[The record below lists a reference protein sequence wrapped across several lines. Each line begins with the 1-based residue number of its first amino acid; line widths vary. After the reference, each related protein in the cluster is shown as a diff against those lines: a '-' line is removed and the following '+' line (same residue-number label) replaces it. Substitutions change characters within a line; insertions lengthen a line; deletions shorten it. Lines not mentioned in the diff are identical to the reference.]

1 MNFTLF
7 CAATRGDKRNTFYPA
22 RRVITGFSDLQ
33 TAARFDHVAAE
44 FEGSRRSLDGFKL
57 ADCIVLDVDND
68 HGQIVQ
74 PEQIAEDFPGV
85 AHMIVFSRHD
95 MQSKGSSPAVPRF
108 HVYFSI
114 EPTADRAE
122 VEQLKRSVCAA
133 FPYFDANAIDAARF
147 LFGVESPRGFAVEGA
162 LLLSDLFPCADEE
175 GAEGST
181 AALQEIP
188 EGQRNS
194 TLSRFAFQLLKRLGD
209 TEEAR
214 AEFDRRAEA
223 CTPPLEDS
231 ELSTIWAAAV
241 AAYRRKVES
250 RPDYLS
256 PAEYALQ
263 GLQPPPGGSL
273 KPCDLSSLGEA
284 RAFAADA
291 AGEVLY
297 TEGTGW
303 LCWDGHKFA
312 QSEAA
317 VHLRFHAFTDRQLI
331 EARKD
336 VHAAVDALADADELS
351 SGDARQKTAQAR
363 AYLKFVQ
370 AQRNTGGI
378 AQSLKEAA
386 HIVTVS
392 VDELDADPFLLN
404 TPGGVIDLRTGQTR
418 PNDPT
423 DRCTK
428 CTAVALSDKG
438 AALWAAFVDRFACG
452 DRELVEYLQQVA
464 GMAAVGRVFSENL
477 LILYG
482 TGGNAKSTFVNTL
495 ARVLGSYS
503 GSLSTDVLLARPGQN
518 KGPELAALRGLRLA
532 VASEIEEG
540 ARLDEAI
547 LKRLC
552 STDSISANPKYRDP
566 FTFTP
571 SHSLIMCTNH
581 LPRVGSMDSGT
592 WSRIAVVPCRGNFRG
607 QRGEVKDYCS
617 FLVENA
623 GGAALAWMIA
633 GAEKFIANGCA
644 LTPPQ
649 CVVDEVQKYRAESDW
664 LGQFIAEQCEVG
676 KDFTVKASDLQL
688 AYRTYCDETGEYC
701 RRSNDFKTA
710 LEAAGFKWHKGKLG
724 ATYTGLRLGVEVL

>member
-1 MNFTLF
+1 MSFTLY
-7 CAATRGDKRNTFYPA
+7 CAAQRGDTRNTLYPR
-22 RRVITGFSDLQ
+22 RRVITSFPDLQ

-44 FEGSRRSLDGFKL
+44 FDGSRRSLDGFRL

-85 AHMIVFSRHD
+85 AHMVVFSRHD
-95 MQSKGSSPAVPRF
+95 MQPKGSSGPVPRF
-108 HVYFSI
+108 HCYFPI

-147 LFGVESPRGFAVEGA
+147 MFGVESPRGFAVEGA

-175 GAEGST
+175 GAEDST

-223 CTPPLEDS
+223 CTPPLDDD

-250 RPDYLS
+250 RPDYLA
-256 PAEYALQ
+256 PAEYVLQ
-263 GLQPPPGGSL
+263 GLQPQPGGSL
-273 KPCDLSSLGEA
+273 RPLDFSNVGQA
-284 RAFAADA
+284 RVFAADT
-291 AGEVLY
+291 AGEILY
-297 TEGTGW
+297 SKGTGW

-317 VHLRFHAFTDRQLI
+317 VHLRFHNLTDRQLI

-336 VHAAVDALADADELS
+336 VHTAVDALADADEIAA
-351 SGDARQKTAQAR
+351 GEAKRQQAAAR

-370 AQRNTGGI
+370 QQRNAGGI
-378 AQSLKEAA
+378 KSALGEAA
-386 HIVTVS
+386 HMVTVG

-418 PNDPT
+418 PNDPS

-464 GMAAVGRVFSENL
+464 GMAAVGRVYTEAQ
-477 LILYG
+477 LIAYG
-482 TGGNAKSTFVNTL
+482 AGGNGKSTFFNTL
-495 ARVLGSYS
+495 AHVLGDYA
-503 GSLSTDVLLARPGQN
+503 GALSADVLTSSAN
-518 KGPELAALRGLRLA
+518 KNAGPELAELRGRRLVIA
-532 VASEIEEG
+532 AELEEG
-540 ARLDEAI
+540 RRLDTSI
-547 LKRLC
+547 LKRIS
-552 STDSISANPKYRDP
+552 STDPITANPKYRDP
-566 FTFTP
+566 FQFIP
-571 SHSLIMCTNH
+571 SHTPVLYTNF
-581 LPRVGSMDSGT
+581 LPRVGSSDAGT
-592 WSRIAVVPCRGNFRG
+592 WSRLVVIPCRASFRG

-617 FLVENA
+617 FLVESA
-623 GGAALAWMIA
+623 GGAVLAWMVE
-633 GAEKFIANGCA
+633 GARRFIANGCT

-649 CVVDEVQKYRAESDW
+649 CVRDEVEAYRAENDW
-664 LGQFIAEQCEVG
+664 LSQFIAEQCEVG

-688 AYRTYCDETGEYC
+688 AYRTYCDESGEYC

-710 LEAAGFKWHKGKLG
+710 LEAAGFKWHKCKLG
-724 ATYTGLRLGVEVL
+724 ATYTGLRLGVDIL

>member
-22 RRVITGFSDLQ
+22 RREIRSFADLQ
-33 TAARFDHVAAE
+33 TAAQFDHVPAE
-44 FEGSRRSLDGFKL
+44 FDGSRRSLDGFRQ

-68 HGQIVQ
+68 RGQIVQ
-74 PEQIAEDFPGV
+74 PEQIAKDFPGV
-85 AHMIVFSRHD
+85 AHMIVFSRHHN
-95 MQSKGSSPAVPRF
+95 QSKGGSPAVPRF
-108 HVYFSI
+108 HVYLPV

-133 FPYFDANAIDAARF
+133 FPYFDSNAIDAARF
-147 LFGVESPRGFAVEGA
+147 LFGVPEPQGFAVEGP
-162 LLLSDLFPCADEE
+162 LLLTDLFQYESEDSTDEP
-175 GAEGST
+175 A

-209 TEEAR
+209 CEEAR
-214 AEFDRRAEA
+214 TEFDRRAEA
-223 CTPPLEDS
+223 CTPPLDDG
-231 ELSTIWAAAV
+231 ELSTIWGAAV
-241 AAYRRKVES
+241 AAYRRKIES
-250 RPDYLS
+250 RPDYLA

-263 GLQPPPGGSL
+263 GLQPQPGGSL
-273 KPCDLSSLGEA
+273 RPLDFSNVGQA
-284 RAFAADA
+284 RVFAADT

-297 TEGTGW
+297 SEGTSW

-317 VHLRFHAFTDRQLI
+317 VHLRFHNLTDRQLI

-336 VHAAVDALADADELS
+336 VHTAVDALADADEIAA
-351 SGDARQKTAQAR
+351 GEAKRQQAAAR

-370 AQRNTGGI
+370 QQRNAGGI
-378 AQSLKEAA
+378 KAALSEAA
-386 HIVTVS
+386 HMVTVG

-418 PNDPT
+418 PNDPS

-464 GMAAVGRVFSENL
+464 GMAAVGRVYTEAL
-477 LILYG
+477 LIAYG
-482 TGGNAKSTFVNTL
+482 AGGNGKSTFFNTL
-495 ARVLGSYS
+495 ARVLGDYA
-503 GSLSTDVLLARPGQN
+503 GALSADVLTSSAN
-518 KGPELAALRGLRLA
+518 KNAGPELAELRGRRLVIA
-532 VASEIEEG
+532 AELEEG
-540 ARLDEAI
+540 RRLDTSI
-547 LKRLC
+547 LKRTS
-552 STDSISANPKYRDP
+552 STDPITANPKYRDP
-566 FTFTP
+566 FQFIP
-571 SHSLIMCTNH
+571 SHTPVLYTNF
-581 LPRVGSMDSGT
+581 LPRVGSSDAGT
-592 WSRIAVVPCRGNFRG
+592 WSRLVVIPCRASFRG
-607 QRGEVKDYCS
+607 QRGEVKNYAEKL
-617 FLVENA
+617 FEEA
-623 GGAALAWMIA
+623 GGAVLSWMIE
-633 GAEKFIANGCA
+633 GARRFIVNGCT

-649 CVVDEVQKYRAESDW
+649 CVRDEVEAYRAENDW
-664 LGQFIAEQCEVG
+664 LSQFIAEQCEVG

-724 ATYTGLRLGVEVL
+724 ATYTGLRLGVDIL

>member
-1 MNFTLF
+1 MPFTLY
-7 CAATRGDKRNTFYPA
+7 CATKRGDKRNTLYPC

-33 TAARFDHVAAE
+33 TAAQFDHVAAE
-44 FEGSRRSLDGFKL
+44 FEGSRRSLDGFRL

-85 AHMIVFSRHD
+85 AHMIVYSRHD
-95 MQSKGSSPAVPRF
+95 MQPKGSSPAVPRF
-108 HVYFSI
+108 HVYFPV

-122 VEQLKRSVCAA
+122 VEQLKRQVCAA

-162 LLLSDLFPCADEE
+162 LLLSDLFPYADEK

-181 AALQEIP
+181 SALQEIP

-194 TLSRFAFQLLKRLGD
+194 TLSRFAFQLLKRLGN
-209 TEEAR
+209 TAEAR

-223 CTPPLEDS
+223 CTPPLDDG

-250 RPDYLS
+250 RPDYLA

-263 GLQPPPGGSL
+263 GLQPQPGGSL

-291 AGEVLY
+291 AGGVLY

-303 LCWDGHKFA
+303 LCWDGKKFA

-336 VHAAVDALADADELS
+336 VHTAVDALADADEIAA
-351 SGDARQKTAQAR
+351 GEAKRQQAAAR

-370 AQRNTGGI
+370 QQRNTGGI

-386 HIVTVS
+386 HMVTVG

-418 PNDPT
+418 PNDPA

-452 DRELVEYLQQVA
+452 DRELVKYLQQVA

-495 ARVLGSYS
+495 ARVLGDYS
-503 GSLSTDVLLARPGQN
+503 GSLSTDVLLSRPGQN

-571 SHSLIMCTNH
+571 SHSLIMSTNH

-617 FLVENA
+617 YLVENA
-623 GGAALAWMIA
+623 GEAVLSWIIA
-633 GAEKFIANGCA
+633 GAEKFIENGCA

-664 LGQFIAEQCEVG
+664 LGRFLADECEIG
-676 KDFTVKASDLQL
+676 KGYTVKGCDLQA
-688 AYRTYCDETGEYC
+688 AYAQYCDINGDY
-701 RRSNDFKTA
+701 RRHPSDFKA
-710 LEAAGFKWHKGKLG
+710 AMEAAGFGWHKTRVG
-724 ATYTGLRLGVEVL
+724 AVYYGLKLGVEML

>member
-1 MNFTLF
+1 MPFTLY
-7 CAATRGDKRNTFYPA
+7 CATKRGDKRNTLYPC
-22 RRVITGFSDLQ
+22 RRVITSFSDLQ

-44 FEGSRRSLDGFKL
+44 FEGSRRSLDGFRL

-95 MQSKGSSPAVPRF
+95 MQPKGSSGPVPRF
-108 HVYFSI
+108 HCYFSVA
-114 EPTADRAE
+114 PTADRAE

-162 LLLSDLFPCADEE
+162 LLLSDLFPYADEKD
-175 GAEGST
+175 AEGST

-194 TLSRFAFQLLKRLGD
+194 TLSRFGFQLLKRLGD

-223 CTPPLEDS
+223 CTPPLDDG

-241 AAYRRKVES
+241 AAYRRKIES
-250 RPDYLS
+250 RPDYLA

-263 GLQPPPGGSL
+263 GLQPQPGGSL
-273 KPCDLSSLGEA
+273 RPLDFSNVGQA
-284 RAFAADA
+284 RVFAADT
-291 AGEVLY
+291 AGQVLFS
-297 TEGTGW
+297 EGTGW

-317 VHLRFHAFTDRQLI
+317 VHLRFHNLTDRQLI

-336 VHAAVDALADADELS
+336 VHAAVDALADADEIAA
-351 SGDARQKTAQAR
+351 GEAKRQQAAAR

-370 AQRNTGGI
+370 QQRNAGGI
-378 AQSLKEAA
+378 KAALGEAA
-386 HIVTVS
+386 HMVAAS

-418 PNDPT
+418 PNDPA

-452 DRELVEYLQQVA
+452 DRELVKYLQQVA

-495 ARVLGSYS
+495 ARVLGDYS
-503 GSLSTDVLLARPGQN
+503 GSLSTDVLLSRPGQN

-571 SHSLIMCTNH
+571 SHSLIMSTNH

-676 KDFTVKASDLQL
+676 KDFTVKASNLQL

>member
-1 MNFTLF
+1 MSFTLY
-7 CAATRGDKRNTFYPA
+7 CATKRGDTRNTLYPC

-33 TAARFDHVAAE
+33 TAAQFDHVPAK
-44 FEGSRRSLDGFKL
+44 FDGSRRSLDGFKL

-85 AHMIVFSRHD
+85 AHMVIFSRHD
-95 MQSKGSSPAVPRF
+95 MQPKGSSPAVPRF
-108 HVYFSI
+108 HCYFSI

-133 FPYFDANAIDAARF
+133 FPYFDSNAIDAARF

-175 GAEGST
+175 GTEGNT

-223 CTPPLEDS
+223 CTPPLDDG

-241 AAYRRKVES
+241 AAYRRKIES
-250 RPDYLS
+250 RPDYLA

-263 GLQPPPGGSL
+263 GLQPQPGGSL
-273 KPCDLSSLGEA
+273 RPLDFSNVGQA
-284 RAFAADA
+284 RVFAADT

-297 TEGTGW
+297 SEGTGW

-317 VHLRFHAFTDRQLI
+317 VHLRFHNLTDRQLI

-336 VHAAVDALADADELS
+336 VHAAVDALADADEIAA
-351 SGDARQKTAQAR
+351 GEAKRQQAAAR

-370 AQRNTGGI
+370 QQRNAGGI
-378 AQSLKEAA
+378 KAALGEAA
-386 HIVTVS
+386 HMVAAS

-418 PNDPT
+418 PNDPA

-428 CTAVALSDKG
+428 CTTVALSDKG

-452 DRELVEYLQQVA
+452 DRELVKYLQQVA

-495 ARVLGSYS
+495 ARVLGDYS
-503 GSLSTDVLLARPGQN
+503 GSLSTDVLLSRPGQN

-649 CVVDEVQKYRAESDW
+649 CVVDEVQKYRAKSDW

>member
-1 MNFTLF
+1 MPFTLY
-7 CAATRGDKRNTFYPA
+7 CATKRGDKRNTLYPC
-22 RRVITGFSDLQ
+22 RRVITSFSDLQ

-44 FEGSRRSLDGFKL
+44 FEGSRRSLDGFRL

-95 MQSKGSSPAVPRF
+95 MQPKGSSGPVPRF
-108 HVYFSI
+108 HCYFSVA
-114 EPTADRAE
+114 PTADRAE

-162 LLLSDLFPCADEE
+162 LLLSDLLPYADEKD
-175 GAEGST
+175 AEGST

-194 TLSRFAFQLLKRLGD
+194 TLSRFGFQLLKRLGD

-223 CTPPLEDS
+223 CTPPLDDG

-241 AAYRRKVES
+241 AAYRRKIES
-250 RPDYLS
+250 RPDYLA

-263 GLQPPPGGSL
+263 GLQPQPGGSL
-273 KPCDLSSLGEA
+273 RPLDFSNVGQA
-284 RAFAADA
+284 RVFAADT
-291 AGEVLY
+291 AGQVLFS
-297 TEGTGW
+297 EGTGW

-317 VHLRFHAFTDRQLI
+317 VHLRFHNLTDRQLI

-336 VHAAVDALADADELS
+336 VHAAVDALADADEIAA
-351 SGDARQKTAQAR
+351 GEAKRQQAAAR

-370 AQRNTGGI
+370 QQRNAGGI
-378 AQSLKEAA
+378 KAALGEAA
-386 HIVTVS
+386 HMVAAS

-418 PNDPT
+418 PNDPA

-452 DRELVEYLQQVA
+452 DRELVKYLQQVA

-495 ARVLGSYS
+495 ARVLGDYS
-503 GSLSTDVLLARPGQN
+503 GSLSTDVLLSRPGQN

-571 SHSLIMCTNH
+571 SHSLIMSTNH

-676 KDFTVKASDLQL
+676 KDFTVKASNLQL

>member
-1 MNFTLF
+1 MSFTLY
-7 CAATRGDKRNTFYPA
+7 CAARRGDKRNTFYPA
-22 RRVITGFSDLQ
+22 RREIRSFADLQ
-33 TAARFDHVAAE
+33 TAAQFDHVPAE
-44 FEGSRRSLDGFKL
+44 FDGSRRSLDGFRQ

-68 HGQIVQ
+68 RGQIVQ
-74 PEQIAEDFPGV
+74 PEQIAKDFPGV
-85 AHMIVFSRHD
+85 AHMIVFSRHHN
-95 MQSKGSSPAVPRF
+95 QSKGGSPAVPRF
-108 HVYFSI
+108 HVYLPV

-133 FPYFDANAIDAARF
+133 FPYFDSNAIDAARF
-147 LFGVESPRGFAVEGA
+147 LFGVPEPQGFAVEGP
-162 LLLSDLFPCADEE
+162 LLLTDLFQYESEDSTDEP
-175 GAEGST
+175 A

-209 TEEAR
+209 CEEAR
-214 AEFDRRAEA
+214 TEFDRRAEA
-223 CTPPLEDS
+223 CTPPLDDG

-241 AAYRRKVES
+241 AAYRRKIES

-256 PAEYALQ
+256 PDEYAMQ
-263 GLQPPPGGSL
+263 GLQPDTDGNL
-273 KPCDLSSLGEA
+273 KPRDFSSLGEA

-291 AGEVLY
+291 TGQVLF

-303 LCWDGHKFA
+303 LCWDGKKFD

-331 EARKD
+331 EARRE
-336 VHAAVDALADADELS
+336 VHAAVDAVADADELTGS
-351 SGDARQKTAQAR
+351 IARQKAAQAR

-386 HIVTVS
+386 HIVTIG
-392 VDELDADPFLLN
+392 VDELDADPFLLC
-404 TPGGVIDLRTGQTR
+404 TPGGVIDLRTGQMR
-418 PNDPT
+418 PNDPA

-428 CTAVALSDKG
+428 CAAVAPSDAG
-438 AALWAAFVDRFACG
+438 AELWREFLDRFTCNDAALAA
-452 DRELVEYLQQVA
+452 YLQQCA

-503 GSLSTDVLLARPGQN
+503 GSLSTDVLLSRPGQN

-532 VASEIEEG
+532 IASEIEEG
-540 ARLDEAI
+540 ARLDEAV

-552 STDSISANPKYRDP
+552 STDQIAANPKYRDP
-566 FTFTP
+566 FSFTP

-581 LPRVGSMDSGT
+581 LPRIGSTDNGT
-592 WSRIAVVPCRGNFRG
+592 WARIAVAPCRGNFRG

-617 FLVENA
+617 FLVERA
-623 GGAALAWMIA
+623 GGAVLCWIVE
-633 GAEKFIANGCA
+633 GAKQFIANCCT
-644 LTPPQ
+644 LTPPP
-649 CVVDEVQKYRAESDW
+649 CVVAEVQKYRAESDW
-664 LGQFIAEQCEVG
+664 LGQFVAEECETG
-676 KDFTVKASDLQL
+676 AGFTVKASDLQA
-688 AYRTYCDETGEYC
+688 AYRAYCDRTGEYC
-701 RRSNDFKTA
+701 RRANDLKAA
-710 LEAAGFKWHKGKLG
+710 LEAVGFSWHKGKAG
-724 ATYTGLRLGVEVL
+724 AVYIGLRLGMDVL

>member
-1 MNFTLF
+1 MPFTLY
-7 CAATRGDKRNTFYPA
+7 CATKRGDTRNTLYPC

-33 TAARFDHVAAE
+33 TAAQFDHVPAE
-44 FEGSRRSLDGFKL
+44 FDGSRRSLDGFKL

-85 AHMIVFSRHD
+85 AHMVIFSRHD
-95 MQSKGSSPAVPRF
+95 MQPKGSSPAAPRF
-108 HVYFSI
+108 HCYFPI

-133 FPYFDANAIDAARF
+133 FPYFDSNAIDAARF
-147 LFGVESPRGFAVEGA
+147 MFGVESPRGFTVEGT
-162 LLLSDLFPCADEE
+162 LLLSDLFPCADEK
-175 GAEGST
+175 GAEGSI

-194 TLSRFAFQLLKRLGD
+194 TLSRFAFQLLKRQGD

-223 CTPPLEDS
+223 CTPPLDDG

-250 RPDYLS
+250 RPDYLA

-263 GLQPPPGGSL
+263 GLQPQPSGSL

-336 VHAAVDALADADELS
+336 VHAAVDVLADADELS

-404 TPGGVIDLRTGQTR
+404 TPGGVIDLHTGQTR
-418 PNDPT
+418 PNDPS

-464 GMAAVGRVFSENL
+464 GMAAVGRVYTEAL
-477 LILYG
+477 LIAYG
-482 TGGNAKSTFVNTL
+482 AGGNGKSTFFNAL
-495 ARVLGSYS
+495 SRVLGDYA
-503 GSLSTDVLLARPGQN
+503 GALSADVLTSSAN
-518 KGPELAALRGLRLA
+518 KNAGPELAELRGRRLVIA
-532 VASEIEEG
+532 AELEEG
-540 ARLDEAI
+540 RRLDTSI
-547 LKRLC
+547 LKRIS
-552 STDSISANPKYRDP
+552 STDPITANPKYRDP
-566 FTFTP
+566 FQFVP
-571 SHSLIMCTNH
+571 SHTPVLYTNF
-581 LPRVGSMDSGT
+581 LPRVGSSDAGT
-592 WSRIAVVPCRGNFRG
+592 WSRLVVIPCRASFRG

-623 GGAALAWMIA
+623 GGAVLAWMVE
-633 GAEKFIANGCA
+633 GARRFIANGCT
-644 LTPPQ
+644 LTLPQ
-649 CVVDEVQKYRAESDW
+649 CVRDEVEAYRAENDW
-664 LGQFIAEQCEVG
+664 LSHFLGDCCIVDKTAKVGAGQLL
-676 KDFTVKASDLQL
+676 S
-688 AYRTYCDETGEYC
+688 AYRGYCSETGEYC
-701 RRSNDFKTA
+701 RRQDELKTA
-710 LEAAGFKWHKGKLG
+710 LSAAGYDWKKTKNG
-724 ATYTGLRLGVEVL
+724 AFYFGLNLSGEYF

>member
-44 FEGSRRSLDGFKL
+44 FEGNRRSLDGFKL

-95 MQSKGSSPAVPRF
+95 MRPKGSSPAVPRF
-108 HVYFSI
+108 HCYFPV
-114 EPTADRAE
+114 EPAADRAE

-162 LLLSDLFPCADEE
+162 LLLSDLFPCADEK

-312 QSEAA
+312 RSEAA

-418 PNDPT
+418 PNDPA

-452 DRELVEYLQQVA
+452 DRELVDYLQQVA
-464 GMAAVGRVFSENL
+464 GMAAVGRVYTEAL
-477 LILYG
+477 LIAYG
-482 TGGNAKSTFVNTL
+482 AGGNGKSTFFNTL
-495 ARVLGSYS
+495 AHVLGDYA
-503 GSLSTDVLLARPGQN
+503 GALSADVLTSSAN
-518 KGPELAALRGLRLA
+518 KNAGPELAELRGRRLVIA
-532 VASEIEEG
+532 AELEEG
-540 ARLDEAI
+540 RRLDTSI
-547 LKRLC
+547 LKRIS
-552 STDSISANPKYRDP
+552 STDPITANPKYRDP
-566 FTFTP
+566 FQFVP
-571 SHSLIMCTNH
+571 SHTPVLYTNF
-581 LPRVGSMDSGT
+581 LPRVGSSDAGT
-592 WSRIAVVPCRGNFRG
+592 WSRLVVIPCRASFRG

-623 GGAALAWMIA
+623 GGAVLAWMVE
-633 GAEKFIANGCA
+633 GARRFIANGCT

-649 CVVDEVQKYRAESDW
+649 CVRDEVEAYRAENDW
-664 LGQFIAEQCEVG
+664 LSQFIAEQCEVG

-710 LEAAGFKWHKGKLG
+710 LEAAGFERHKTKAGMI
-724 ATYTGLRLGVEVL
+724 YTGLRLGVEVL

>member
-22 RRVITGFSDLQ
+22 RREIRSFADLQ
-33 TAARFDHVAAE
+33 TAAQFDHVPAE
-44 FEGSRRSLDGFKL
+44 FDGSRRSLDGFRQ

-68 HGQIVQ
+68 RGQIVQ
-74 PEQIAEDFPGV
+74 PEQIAKDFPGV
-85 AHMIVFSRHD
+85 AHMIVFSRHHN
-95 MQSKGSSPAVPRF
+95 QSKGGSPAVPRF
-108 HVYFSI
+108 HVYLPV

-133 FPYFDANAIDAARF
+133 FPYFDSNAIDAARF
-147 LFGVESPRGFAVEGA
+147 LFGVPEPQGFAVEGP
-162 LLLSDLFPCADEE
+162 LLLTDLFQYESEDSTDEP
-175 GAEGST
+175 A

-209 TEEAR
+209 CEEAR
-214 AEFDRRAEA
+214 TEFDRRAEA
-223 CTPPLEDS
+223 CTPPLDDG
-231 ELSTIWAAAV
+231 ELSTIWGAAV
-241 AAYRRKVES
+241 AAYRRKIES
-250 RPDYLS
+250 RPDYLA

-263 GLQPPPGGSL
+263 GLQPQPGGSL
-273 KPCDLSSLGEA
+273 RPLDFSNVGQA
-284 RAFAADA
+284 RVFAADT

-297 TEGTGW
+297 SEGTSW

-317 VHLRFHAFTDRQLI
+317 VHLRFHNLTDRQLI

-336 VHAAVDALADADELS
+336 VHTAVDAFADADEIAA
-351 SGDARQKTAQAR
+351 GEAKRQQAAAR

-370 AQRNTGGI
+370 QQRNAGGI
-378 AQSLKEAA
+378 KAALSEAA
-386 HIVTVS
+386 HMVTVG

-418 PNDPT
+418 PNDPS

-464 GMAAVGRVFSENL
+464 GMAAVGRVYTEAL
-477 LILYG
+477 LIAYG
-482 TGGNAKSTFVNTL
+482 AGGNGKSTFFNTL
-495 ARVLGSYS
+495 ARVLGDYA
-503 GSLSTDVLLARPGQN
+503 GALSADVLTSSAN
-518 KGPELAALRGLRLA
+518 KNAGPELAELRGRRLVIA
-532 VASEIEEG
+532 AELEEG
-540 ARLDEAI
+540 RRLDTSI
-547 LKRLC
+547 LKRTS
-552 STDSISANPKYRDP
+552 STDPITANPKYRDP
-566 FTFTP
+566 FQFIP
-571 SHSLIMCTNH
+571 SHTPVLYTNF
-581 LPRVGSMDSGT
+581 LPRVGSSDAGT
-592 WSRIAVVPCRGNFRG
+592 WSRLVVIPCRASFRG
-607 QRGEVKDYCS
+607 QRGEVKNYAEKL
-617 FLVENA
+617 FEEA
-623 GGAALAWMIA
+623 GGAVLSWMIE
-633 GAEKFIANGCA
+633 GARRFIVNGCT

-649 CVVDEVQKYRAESDW
+649 CVRDEVEAYRAENDW
-664 LGQFIAEQCEVG
+664 LSQFIAEQCEVG

-724 ATYTGLRLGVEVL
+724 ATYTGLRLGVDIL